1 MNQRGYVYIWA
12 NVFWAVLTVLVVT
25 APAAWAGM
33 VRMSYRLH
41 RQPSAGLDDF
51 WQGFRENLKRTVPIA
66 LANALFL
73 FVCLSNF
80 ISYANAPGVG
90 FLFLRGVWMLTLALW
105 ISVQYF
111 AWCFF
116 YAMRRPTFVGA
127 LRNAGVLLLHNP
139 LFCAGVMLGAGVIA
153 AISTVLPA
161 AWFLITSGALAAI
174 ANSAVQDRLRKAG
187 LERDTG
193 FDEELVVDPL
203 LNDI

>member
-1 MNQRGYVYIWA
+1 
-12 NVFWAVLTVLVVT
+12 VFWAVLTVLVVA

-33 VRMSYRLH
+33 VRMSYLLH
-41 RQPSAGLDDF
+41 RQPGAGLDDF

-66 LANALFL
+66 LANVVFL
-73 FVCLSNF
+73 VICITNLV
-80 ISYANAPGVG
+80 SYANAPGVG
-90 FLFLRGVWMLTLALW
+90 FILLRGVWLLTLVLW

-116 YAMRRPTFVGA
+116 YAMRQPTFVGA
-127 LRNAGVLLLHNP
+127 LRNAGVMLLHNP
-139 LFCAGVMLGAGVIA
+139 LFCAGVLLGVGVIA
-153 AISTVLPA
+153 AISTALPA
-161 AWFLITSGALAAI
+161 AWFLMTGGALAAI
-174 ANSAVQDRLRKAG
+174 ANSAVQDRLREAG